1 MHRTWFLRYWC
12 FNLSNT
18 NFIWYLF
25 LDPKVG
31 VQHPPY
37 PIHPAYAYISNK
49 PMKYLDQILYYL
61 VDISLEEYF
70 VFLILDE
77 KSILRRGY
85 ASQIGGFSKGT
96 HFLYRVYGFKL
107 SYFKMKTPTDFT
119 IIISVIASL
128 VMSLSITG
136 RYE

>member
-1 MHRTWFLRYWC
+1 MVSSVLMFQPIKHKFHLIFISRPKGRRSTSTVSHPPRLRLH
-12 FNLSNT
+12 FKQTNEIPGSDIVLLSR
-18 NFIWYLF
+18 YLF
-25 LDPKVG
+25 GRVLC
-31 VQHPPY
+31 
-37 PIHPAYAYISNK
+37 
-49 PMKYLDQILYYL
+49 
-61 VDISLEEYF
+61 
-70 VFLILDE
+70 FLILDE

-119 IIISVIASL
+119 IIIGVIASL

-136 RYE
+136 RFE

>member
-1 MHRTWFLRYWC
+1 MVSSVLMFQPIKHKFHLI
-12 FNLSNT
+12 
-18 NFIWYLF
+18 FISR
-25 LDPKVG
+25 PKGRRSTSTVS
-31 VQHPPY
+31 
-37 PIHPAYAYISNK
+37 HPAYAYISNK

-136 RYE
+136 RFE

>member
-31 VQHPPY
+31 VQHPAY

-49 PMKYLDQILYYL
+49 PMKYLNQILDYL

-85 ASQIGGFSKGT
+85 ASRIGGVFQRNA
-96 HFLYRVYGFKL
+96 FLTQGLWIKVKL
-107 SYFKMKTPTDFT
+107 FNKKTPTDFT
-119 IIISVIASL
+119 ITISLIASL
-128 VMSLSITG
+128 VMSLFITV
-136 RYE
+136 RFE